1 MLEELR
7 LRNVGV
13 IEDAA
18 LVLGPGLSVLTGET
32 GAGKTMVLTGL
43 GLLMGRRPD
52 PRLVRHGS
60 AQGEVEGVL
69 TARDET
75 GLRAWA
81 EPAGGVLDDGALLV
95 SRVVPASG
103 RARAYLGGRSVPA
116 ATLAEL
122 ADTLITVHGQAD
134 QQRLRS
140 PAHQRAA
147 LDGFAGLDDHVQRYR
162 SAFDRVG
169 RLEAELRDWEDA
181 ARRVAV
187 ERDRLRE
194 GLAAIEEVDPQPG
207 EDDDLRQRSER
218 LTNIEELRTAVEGA
232 YAVLTGGEL
241 QAGVVDRLETARHLL
256 DATARFDAEL
266 GEWAGVIDQAN
277 QLLSQVATDLGIQRD
292 TLDAD
297 PRLLEEVHAR
307 RASLTALTRRFGPT
321 LDDVLAWAS
330 AARGRLAE
338 LDEGSRDALE
348 SALDG
353 ARGELDELA
362 TELTDRRRTA
372 ARDLERRV
380 TAELGRLALAGAHL
394 EVRVAPTEPGPYGR
408 DDVVML
414 LAPHRNVPALP
425 LASSASGGELSRIML
440 ALEVSLAAR
449 PDDHTFVFD
458 EVDAGIGGGAA
469 IEVGRRLKELSRHHQ
484 VIVVT
489 HLAQVAAFAD
499 HHLVVT
505 KTAADGAPSTRVE
518 RVTGIARERELARM
532 LAGDV
537 SETALR
543 HAAELLRRVGVG
555 A

>member
-232 YAVLTGGEL
+232 YAVLTGDEL
-241 QAGVVDRLETARHLL
+241 QAGVVDRLV
-256 DATARFDAEL
+256 AE
-266 GEWAGVIDQAN
+266 AGRV
-277 QLLSQVATDLGIQRD
+277 
-292 TLDAD
+292 
-297 PRLLEEVHAR
+297 
-307 RASLTALTRRFGPT
+307 
-321 LDDVLAWAS
+321 DVLAN
-330 AARGRLAE
+330 
-338 LDEGSRDALE
+338 
-348 SALDG
+348 
-353 ARGELDELA
+353 
-362 TELTDRRRTA
+362 
-372 ARDLERRV
+372 V
-380 TAELGRLALAGAHL
+380 AGIM
-394 EVRVAPTEPGPYGR
+394 
-408 DDVVML
+408 DFF
-414 LAPHRNVPALP
+414 LP
-425 LASSASGGELSRIML
+425 LADLDDATWQHVMAVNVDGPMRLSRAVLPGML
-440 ALEVSLAAR
+440 ER
-449 PDDHTFVFD
+449 
-458 EVDAGIGGGAA
+458 GGGAIVTVA
-469 IEVGRRLKELSRHHQ
+469 SKASVG
-484 VIVVT
+484 
-489 HLAQVAAFAD
+489 A
-499 HHLVVT
+499 
-505 KTAADGAPSTRVE
+505 GACASVP
-518 RVTGIARERELARM
+518 ARE
-532 LAGDV
+532 
-537 SETALR
+537 
-543 HAAELLRRVGVG
+543 
-555 A
+555 